1 MLARSVWL
9 REGDVSRHVRWY
21 DVHARSL
28 ARTCDRPMLRQDATS
43 CASYASVNVFTCTS
57 TSELP
62 NHPAAINVITDF
74 GSTTTSNSIEHCTFS
89 ITFSDL
95 QPCSRL
101 LDRYISRVAQAEH
114 HDACANHHG
123 RCCLTHPA
131 PTTETYHSYAKML
144 HYHSLLLN

>member
-1 MLARSVWL
+1 M
-9 REGDVSRHVRWY
+9 
-21 DVHARSL
+21 
-28 ARTCDRPMLRQDATS
+28 
-43 CASYASVNVFTCTS
+43 NVFTCTS

-62 NHPAAINVITDF
+62 NHPAAINVTTDF
-74 GSTTTSNSIEHCTFS
+74 TITTTSTSITNCTFS
-89 ITFSDL
+89 VTLSDL

-131 PTTETYHSYAKML
+131 PTTEADNSYANML
-144 HYHSLLLN
+144 HYHSLVPN